1 MLNCKKLRRQQPPH
15 KGAAPGY
22 VHPEEAARRRAGLF
36 VSATRA
42 TTAFDGEGN
51 EYTAYVLRCSY
62 VEKGARVSWEVERR
76 YNDFFTLHTKLKRYG
91 TVVAELPSRNPFA
104 KMASVM
110 RSRENGLQ
118 VYVQAVLNHC
128 NDKQCNYLAKFLRVQ
143 KNLPTYQEKVLAENA
158 AVLPTAMQRHSA
170 TNVTDEDG
178 QRGRK
183 TASTSAATRRAK
195 SMPRGFGKRS
205 RHVVEGVPRSSL
217 YARDDSSA
225 EFSSLFKTR
234 GQGDGHSTDGEEPSF
249 SSWEEGR
256 RRRQARV
263 AEVVECGLCRTEDK
277 DGTLVGAHARPH
289 IGESTARQQLKIL
302 EQMRLKR
309 EQQVADSNV
318 CIASSTNVCIPSST
332 SELAGIG
339 LFFVQ
344 RQEGTCVVDEVV
356 GGGAAESS
364 GRINVGD
371 VLLCV
376 DGRAVVGLELAA
388 IRQLIIG
395 RPGTGVTLDFSRRL
409 SSTRRPRFGLDDS
422 SDEETMSG
430 NDDVMVLRRRQRE
443 ECGRDS
449 EEMET
454 YFVVRIIR
462 KVQLR
467 LHVDSD
473 EGPSPSKHAAE
484 DAAEDAAASPPKMM
498 LSLPSTRAAGQGLK
512 DTGRTALGAEDRVRD
527 TAVAQMTVLLPHD
540 SKAEAEGEGDAA
552 SCSSAQS
559 LSHRST
565 VVANLSGHSSGDD
578 DNASGLVVQNRASAP
593 ATPNIAD
600 KMAVASV
607 DQVCEWL
614 DEIELSEYQPMF
626 RANKIDGEMLQDISE
641 DDLMSEYFRMTNK
654 YHRRR
659 LLGKRATCANRAP
672 VSTIGTDHCLGAKQQ
687 LQKV

>member
-1 MLNCKKLRRQQPPH
+1 
-15 KGAAPGY
+15 
-22 VHPEEAARRRAGLF
+22 
-36 VSATRA
+36 
-42 TTAFDGEGN
+42 
-51 EYTAYVLRCSY
+51 
-62 VEKGARVSWEVERR
+62 
-76 YNDFFTLHTKLKRYG
+76 
-91 TVVAELPSRNPFA
+91 
-104 KMASVM
+104 
-110 RSRENGLQ
+110 
-118 VYVQAVLNHC
+118 
-128 NDKQCNYLAKFLRVQ
+128 
-143 KNLPTYQEKVLAENA
+143 
-158 AVLPTAMQRHSA
+158 
-170 TNVTDEDG
+170 
-178 QRGRK
+178 
-183 TASTSAATRRAK
+183 
-195 SMPRGFGKRS
+195 MPRGFGKRS

-263 AEVVECGLCRTEDK
+263 AEVVECGLCRTEDE

-302 EQMRLKR
+302 EQLRLKR
-309 EQQVADSNV
+309 EQQVADSNE
-318 CIASSTNVCIPSST
+318 CIPSTT

-376 DGRAVVGLELAA
+376 DGRAVAGLELAD
-388 IRQLIIG
+388 IRHLIIG

-430 NDDVMVLRRRQRE
+430 NEDVMVLRRRQRE
-443 ECGRDS
+443 ECGLDS
-449 EEMET
+449 EELET

-462 KVQLR
+462 KVQVR
-467 LHVDSD
+467 LHVDSN
-473 EGPSPSKHAAE
+473 EGPSPLKHVAE
-484 DAAEDAAASPPKMM
+484 HAAEDAAASPSKMM
-498 LSLPSTRAAGQGLK
+498 LLLPSTRAAGQGLK
-512 DTGRTALGAEDRVRD
+512 DTGRTALGAQDRVRAEDRVRA
-527 TAVAQMTVLLPHD
+527 TAVAQKTVLLPHD
-540 SKAEAEGEGDAA
+540 SKAEAEGEGDVA

-565 VVANLSGHSSGDD
+565 VVANLSEHSSGDD
-578 DNASGLVVQNRASAP
+578 DNASGPVVQNRASAP
-593 ATPNIAD
+593 GTPNIPD
-600 KMAVASV
+600 NMAVASV

-641 DDLMSEYFRMTNK
+641 DDLMSEYFGMTNK

-659 LLGKRATCANRAP
+659 LLGKRATCAMCAVAELPIEPLSAASAASAASTASAP
-672 VSTIGTDHCLGAKQQ
+672 NSSSRKCEQDSHILSARSGHAVAREFSDGGDVALLTLA
-687 LQKV
+687 VP